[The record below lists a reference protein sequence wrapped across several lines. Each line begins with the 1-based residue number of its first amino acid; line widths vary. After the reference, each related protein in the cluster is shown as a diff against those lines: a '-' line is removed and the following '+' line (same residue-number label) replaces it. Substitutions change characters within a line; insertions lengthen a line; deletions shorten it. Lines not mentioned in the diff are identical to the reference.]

1 MSSVSNLEQLHLW
14 GNDNL
19 NGNIPESICNVSNLK
34 TIALGANSFSG
45 HIPNCFGNLKFL
57 ENLLL
62 WKNNLTTPTSN
73 GQWSFFPS
81 LLNCTSLRVIDLS
94 VNPLD
99 GVLPTS
105 ISNLSASLGN
115 FSVGECNIGGTI
127 PREIGGLNGVYFLQL
142 NSNNFIGSV
151 PATIARLENLQSLSL
166 GGNKLQGPILH
177 HLCGLKSLYD
187 LSLDVNEFDEPLPAC
202 LSDLTSLR
210 KLSLSDNKFHSPIPA
225 SFWSLEDILEV
236 DLSSNYF
243 NGSLPSDIGNLKVIT
258 RLDLSRNL
266 LSSDIPRALGS
277 LSGLQLMS
285 LSHNRLQGPIPDSL
299 RDLMSLTSLDLS
311 DNNLSGVIPK
321 SLEKLGHLEY
331 FNVSSNRLEGEIPS
345 GGSFTNF
352 TDQPFLNNYAL
363 CGSPRFR
370 VSPCVHQH
378 HKKTLLHAL
387 RYVLPIFASI
397 IIVAALIIVCI
408 QLKKKK
414 KSTKSAIVEDPI
426 PLKEWK
432 RISYDQLS
440 KGTDGFSEAN
450 ILGSGS
456 FGTVYSGTLS
466 DGTQVAQ
473 HQKKISD
480 RRCRRLIRLVA
491 GLEMS
496 SALSKVVLLACTRCS
511 RFHLRFRFVF

>member
-299 RDLMSLTSLDLS
+299 RDLMSLTREDESIKQTMTLATIGYMAPEYGSAGIISVKS
-311 DNNLSGVIPK
+311 D
-321 SLEKLGHLEY
+321 
-331 FNVSSNRLEGEIPS
+331 
-345 GGSFTNF
+345 
-352 TDQPFLNNYAL
+352 
-363 CGSPRFR
+363 
-370 VSPCVHQH
+370 
-378 HKKTLLHAL
+378 
-387 RYVLPIFASI
+387 
-397 IIVAALIIVCI
+397 
-408 QLKKKK
+408 
-414 KSTKSAIVEDPI
+414 
-426 PLKEWK
+426 
-432 RISYDQLS
+432 
-440 KGTDGFSEAN
+440 
-450 ILGSGS
+450 
-456 FGTVYSGTLS
+456 VYSYGILLMETFTRKKPTDETFAGEMSLKHWVQVSLS
-466 DGTQVAQ
+466 NGIVGAGDSSLVQEDDKYFVVKANC
-473 HQKKISD
+473 ISSV
-480 RRCRRLIRLVA
+480 IRLALDCSAELPEDRTDMKNVISMLSNIKRKYLTDVA
-491 GLEMS
+491 ED
-496 SALSKVVLLACTRCS
+496 
-511 RFHLRFRFVF
+511 